1 MMTVVRALLIWYGAK
16 GRGVDPSLHPTR
28 MSSPCCPCCC
38 PGTSPPPCANT
49 PFVGALIS
57 VLARRV
63 LRVLR
68 HQGEGAWHRRV
79 DRVVGH
85 TWGRGGF
92 KFAIKIPLNEICGK
106 KAEPGDKYELSTQI
120 IRDCVDHIFLR
131 PPPLSFLH
139 RRVGGAEWGA
149 GTVATDPV
157 LGPIH
162 TMAHPETPNKKST
175 VDREGLW
182 VLGSKV
188 SYLFSSYF
196 FFSYG
201 SLIESS
207 SS

>member
-1 MMTVVRALLIWYGAK
+1 LAPNDEGGAHVVWGERERGGPLPPPHSNEFTVLPLLLSWY
-16 GRGVDPSLHPTR
+16 L
-28 MSSPCCPCCC
+28 
-38 PGTSPPPCANT
+38 PPPCANT

-106 KAEPGDKYELSTQI
+106 KAKPGDKYELSTQI

-131 PPPLSFLH
+131 RPP
-139 RRVGGAEWGA
+139 R
-149 GTVATDPV
+149 
-157 LGPIH
+157 
-162 TMAHPETPNKKST
+162 
-175 VDREGLW
+175 
-182 VLGSKV
+182 
-188 SYLFSSYF
+188 
-196 FFSYG
+196 
-201 SLIESS
+201 
-207 SS
+207 